1 MKERR
6 IPWSLILVVL
16 ALLCNVISVSLYSR
30 SLKFRAKAYIE
41 SSEDSRKESIAK
53 SKNLFTKAN
62 PLHSN
67 GLFFAIISLYPLI
80 TSAFWKSKKLI
91 HWSPAILL
99 LLYIVMQLII
109 IV

>member
-6 IPWSLILVVL
+6 ITWSLIFIVL
-16 ALLCNVISVSLYSR
+16 ALLCNVISVSFYSQ
-30 SLKFRAKAYIE
+30 SLKFHARANLE
-41 SSEDSRKESIAK
+41 SSENARKELITK
-53 SKNLFTKAN
+53 SENLSTKAI

-67 GLFFAIISLYPLI
+67 GLLFAIISLYPLI

-99 LLYIVMQLII
+99 LLYILMQLM